1 MPSILDATERSWKSQ
16 QKMEF
21 RFEGIY
27 ILWLKFKITICWSDS
42 IQLYYVLQK
51 WNHGIR
57 SFKISFELSHSV
69 FLIKIPRF
77 AVHFSSNLLHES
89 TNYVLM
95 NTDIINLLSSCIFKW
110 TILYRFIDVHRS
122 IRSCNTMAPR
132 TEWKLQYALS
142 LI

>member
-1 MPSILDATERSWKSQ
+1 MQ
-16 QKMEF
+16 QKGHGKANKKWNF
-21 RFEGIY
+21 ALKVY

-42 IQLYYVLQK
+42 IELYEVEYYVLQK
-51 WNHGIR
+51 WNHGIS

-132 TEWKLQYALS
+132 TEWTLQYALS
-142 LI
+142 SI